1 MWREKARSFLRGAE
15 SGRVPYARPWLISK
29 YPPSALQAALPAT
42 IRCVVEVWTSNV
54 RILGSV
60 SSKCFRL
67 GIFRALLQSLDGF
80 GGRQD
85 QQFNFAPLGLLFDFF
100 HHWKSAVR
108 AGSDHEALTFP
119 RYLLLNRSST
129 DNGVWPNC
137 SRNCLE
143 GFFLRLRSPHR
154 SQRRA

>member
-1 MWREKARSFLRGAE
+1 MEHCV
-15 SGRVPYARPWLISK
+15 RVF
-29 YPPSALQAALPAT
+29 
-42 IRCVVEVWTSNV
+42 
-54 RILGSV
+54 G
-60 SSKCFRL
+60 
-67 GIFRALLQSLDGF
+67 ALLQSLDGF
-80 GGRQD
+80 GGQQD
-85 QQFNFAPLGLLFDFF
+85 LQFNFAPLGLLFDFF

-143 GFFLRLRSPHR
+143 GFFLRLRIPHR
-154 SQRRA
+154 SQRRARRCCCRSGWSRRRICRNAYAHSLALPSRAPYGCEGVEGATLLDVIAAAVRES